1 MIKLFFVLLF
11 SLMSVNL
18 FADRPMSYFRNLP
31 SLDIPKCENVIL
43 KDKSCVEKKQ
53 KRAPILKDQSS
64 IIIPKCE
71 NALMND
77 RSCIDKSGKKIYRP
91 DERRYF
97 SPVL

>member
-1 MIKLFFVLLF
+1 MIKLLFVFLF

-18 FADRPMSYFRNLP
+18 FADRPVSYFRNLP

-43 KDKSCVEKKQ
+43 KDKTCVQNKK
-53 KRAPILKDQSS
+53 KPSVLKDQSS
-64 IIIPKCE
+64 IIVPKCE

>member
-1 MIKLFFVLLF
+1 
-11 SLMSVNL
+11 MSVNL
-18 FADRPMSYFRNLP
+18 FADRPVSYFRNLP

-43 KDKSCVEKKQ
+43 KDKSCLDKMDKKS
-53 KRAPILKDQSS
+53 PILQEQPS
-64 IIIPKCE
+64 IMVPKCE

>member
-1 MIKLFFVLLF
+1 MLLF
-11 SLMSVNL
+11 SLMSVTL
-18 FADRPMSYFRNLP
+18 FADRPVSYFRNLP

-43 KDKSCVEKKQ
+43 KDKSCAEKKSSV
-53 KRAPILKDQSS
+53 LKNQSS